1 MMRNILRLL
10 AATALAVSLPC
21 AAQPAD
27 GKPQSLPISK
37 IQVGAYPVSAEVA
50 QTPDQRSLGLMFR
63 FSLPADHGMLFVFPE
78 PQPLGFWMRNTYI
91 PLSIAY
97 IDADGRIV
105 SIADM
110 APRDESSHPSNG
122 PALYALEMRKG
133 WFADKGLG
141 PGTRVTG
148 LPPPAKR

>member
-1 MMRNILRLL
+1 MMRNLLRLL
-10 AATALAVSLPC
+10 AAAAFAASLPC

-50 QTPDQRSLGLMFR
+50 QTPDQRALGLMFR

-105 SIADM
+105 NVADM

-141 PGTRVTG
+141 PGARVTG
-148 LPPPAKR
+148 LPPPARR

>member
-1 MMRNILRLL
+1 MTRTFLRLL
-10 AATALAVSLPC
+10 AAAALAVALPC

-37 IQVGAYPVSAEVA
+37 IQVGPHAVSAEVA
-50 QTPDQRSLGLMFR
+50 LTPEQRSLGLMYR

-91 PLSIAY
+91 PLSIAF
-97 IDADGRIV
+97 IAADGRIV
-105 SIADM
+105 NITDM
-110 APRDESSHPSNG
+110 APRDESSYPSNG

-133 WFADKGLG
+133 WFAEKGVG
-141 PGTRVTG
+141 PGVRVTG

>member
-1 MMRNILRLL
+1 MMRNLLRLL
-10 AATALAVSLPC
+10 AAAVLAASLPC

-97 IDADGRIV
+97 IGADGRIV
-105 SIADM
+105 SVADM

-122 PALYALEMRKG
+122 LALNALEMRKG
-133 WFADKGLG
+133 WFAEKGLG
-141 PGTRVTG
+141 PGARVTG
-148 LPPPAKR
+148 LPPPARR

>member
-1 MMRNILRLL
+1 MRNLLRLL
-10 AATALAVSLPC
+10 AAAVLAASLPC

-105 SIADM
+105 NVADM

-122 PALYALEMRKG
+122 LALYALEMRKG
-133 WFADKGLG
+133 WFAEKGLG
-141 PGTRVTG
+141 PGARVTG
-148 LPPPAKR
+148 LPPPARR

>member
-1 MMRNILRLL
+1 MMRNLLRLL
-10 AATALAVSLPC
+10 AAAVLAASLPC

-91 PLSIAY
+91 PLSIAF
-97 IDADGRIV
+97 IDAEGRIV
-105 SIADM
+105 NVEDM
-110 APRDESSHPSNG
+110 APHDESSHPSRG

-133 WFADKGLG
+133 WFAERNLG
-141 PGTRVTG
+141 PGTPVTG
-148 LPPPAKR
+148 LPPASKR